1 MKSEI
6 LPNHLGEFSNIS
18 FVKFGMKGLRVIL
31 EENGTLN
38 ILDTVTSKSDESEI
52 WRIGLFCSK
61 LIFSILREF
70 QVFYWPQKT
79 LHDTNI

>member
-6 LPNHLGEFSNIS
+6 LPNHLEEFSNIS

-31 EENGTLN
+31 EETGTLN

-52 WRIGLFCSK
+52 
-61 LIFSILREF
+61 
-70 QVFYWPQKT
+70 
-79 LHDTNI
+79 

>member
-52 WRIGLFCSK
+52 
-61 LIFSILREF
+61 
-70 QVFYWPQKT
+70 
-79 LHDTNI
+79 